1 MRMGQSPEDGL
12 DCWWN
17 PKPTQRNAAYRAQ
30 QRAMRKHGRRQSQPK
45 AQTQFWADSTP
56 PPSTVRGLEPPST
69 VRGLEP
75 GWVMVFNAGQH
86 NEGVYTHT
94 QNDDDGPTGS
104 SVRTSVLAFEFA
116 DDASRFAHLLEGQ
129 GFHLAT
135 PLYWSAS
142 QLAAFCDTTGFE
154 VSRVPGGTLPAPPS
168 NTFEP
173 QHRYMGAEDRGQL
186 PGNDQ
191 YTAYRMWLED
201 LFPLRVEN
209 CGDDDCIIH

>member
-1 MRMGQSPEDGL
+1 MSQSPGDGL
-12 DCWWN
+12 DSWWN
-17 PKPTQRNAAYRAQ
+17 PRTTNRNAAFRAQ
-30 QRAMRKHGRRQSQPK
+30 QRSMRKHGRRQSQPN
-45 AQTQFWADSTP
+45 AQTQVWANPNSGLGSM
-56 PPSTVRGLEPPST
+56 PPSTM
-69 VRGLEP
+69 RGLEP
-75 GWVMVFNAGQH
+75 GWVMVFNAGRH

-94 QNDDDGPTGS
+94 QDYDGTGS

-116 DDASRFAHLLEGQ
+116 DDASNFAQLLEGQ

-154 VSRVPGGTLPAPPS
+154 VSRVPGGTLPEPPS

-173 QHRYMGAEDRGQL
+173 QHRYMGAEGRGQL
-186 PGNDQ
+186 PGNDE
-191 YTAYRMWLED
+191 YSGYRVWLED
-201 LFPLRVEN
+201 LFRHNAN